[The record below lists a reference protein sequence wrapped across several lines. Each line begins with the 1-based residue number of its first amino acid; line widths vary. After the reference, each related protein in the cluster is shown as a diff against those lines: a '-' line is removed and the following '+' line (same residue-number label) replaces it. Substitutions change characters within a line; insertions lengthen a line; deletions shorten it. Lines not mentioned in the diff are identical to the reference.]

1 MEKMFVESGNQWKC
15 KCLGFCRDKIMDWS
29 QQMQFKFIEVNN
41 NIVLLCKNIMIH
53 IYGYTMENC
62 IYFDAY
68 HIETRA
74 FGQLS
79 IVSNEEV
86 EKYISQSLMDDIKS
100 FRGSYRPFVC
110 EEYEEVYEKYFS
122 NPSHDIIKEKNIHTN
137 STGKGEAPKK
147 ERRGA
152 IDSFLWKI
160 DDEQIGFD
168 MLNDNPF
175 DPDKNR
181 IKYRYAK
188 KFSVLWSHNEVEHE
202 ISDLD
207 NFAGD
212 EYNCLLGAVPSITLQ
227 KIVVLYRFNP
237 KYRNGCNAL
246 IYNADGTICTQ
257 LNKPKELLSDMGRKN
272 NPFLRDDKTLE
283 YYECGWKRD
292 KGGNLVVC
300 VRIVFNQEW
309 WEERELDVDTG
320 ELKGLLD
327 EGRL

>member
-1 MEKMFVESGNQWKC
+1 MFAESGNQWQY
-15 KCLGFCRDKIMDWS
+15 KCLDFCRNMIMDLA
-29 QQMQFKFIEVNN
+29 QKMQFKSEEVNN
-41 NIVLLCKNIMIH
+41 NIVLLYNNLMIH
-53 IYGYTMENC
+53 VYGYTIENC

-68 HIETRA
+68 DIGTRTY
-74 FGQLS
+74 GRLS
-79 IVSNEEV
+79 IVTADEI
-86 EKYISQSLMDDIKS
+86 EKYISRNLIDDIKS
-100 FRGSYRPFVC
+100 FSGSFRPFVC
-110 EEYEEVYEKYFS
+110 EEYEEVFEKYFS
-122 NPSHDIIKEKNIHTN
+122 DRNLDFIEETNINTN
-137 STGKGEAPKK
+137 STVHTVHK
-147 ERRGA
+147 ERVGFNI
-152 IDSFLWKI
+152 IDLFYWKI
-160 DDEQIGFD
+160 DDELIGFD
-168 MLNDNPF
+168 KRNDNPF
-175 DPDKNR
+175 ALDKNR

-309 WEERELDVDTG
+309 WEDRELDMDTG
-320 ELKGLLD
+320 KLKGLLG

>member
-1 MEKMFVESGNQWKC
+1 MEKMFVESGNQWKY

-122 NPSHDIIKEKNIHTN
+122 NPSHNIIINEKNIHTN

-207 NFAGD
+207 NLAGD

-246 IYNADGTICTQ
+246 YLTSFI
-257 LNKPKELLSDMGRKN
+257 
-272 NPFLRDDKTLE
+272 
-283 YYECGWKRD
+283 
-292 KGGNLVVC
+292 
-300 VRIVFNQEW
+300 
-309 WEERELDVDTG
+309 
-320 ELKGLLD
+320 
-327 EGRL
+327 